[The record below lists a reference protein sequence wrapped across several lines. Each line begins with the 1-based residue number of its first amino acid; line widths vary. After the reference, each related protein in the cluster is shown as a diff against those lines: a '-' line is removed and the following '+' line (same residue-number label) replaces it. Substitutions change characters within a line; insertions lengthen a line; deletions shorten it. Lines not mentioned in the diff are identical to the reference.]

1 MNIDVKSEKPDSYY
15 EPPDPYKNAP
25 SCHVNLLDL
34 SRYAKKHGVAIKDL
48 SEEDIKKF
56 KI

>member
-1 MNIDVKSEKPDSYY
+1 MDVKSEKPDSYY
-15 EPPDPYKNAP
+15 ETPDPYKNAP

-48 SEEDIKKF
+48 PEEDIKKF

>member
-1 MNIDVKSEKPDSYY
+1 MNMDTKSEKSASYY
-15 EPPDPYKNAP
+15 EPPVPYKNAP
-25 SCHVNLLDL
+25 SCHVNLLEL